1 MVPKKGGHDSRISS
15 QAFCACKV
23 YFNKL
28 TRFDFSI
35 LNFLQHH
42 RLGAGLNSESFFA
55 LTLWSLN
62 GIFWRT
68 QFHSIYNGSDSF
80 PGFLNTS
87 VVFLIFS
94 LCDNSN
100 TLFIRTFCS
109 LPHLRKN
116 TMKGIVYET
125 KKVNRG
131 KTLWKTFYMKQQK
144 WKYQIYL
151 EADGP

>member
-1 MVPKKGGHDSRISS
+1 MVPKKGGHNSRISS

-28 TRFDFSI
+28 TRFDFST

-94 LCDNSN
+94 LCDDSN
-100 TLFIRTFCS
+100 TCVWNKKS
-109 LPHLRKN
+109 ESRKN
-116 TMKGIVYET
+116 TMKDILYET
-125 KKVNRG
+125 TKVKIPNLLRG
-131 KTLWKTFYMKQQK
+131 WRTIARFIGQ
-144 WKYQIYL
+144 
-151 EADGP
+151 